1 MSADGPSKKSS
12 SFSDAQFVE
21 ISGPSVHT
29 PGELAKPRPADRP
42 REVISLEELRT
53 QFVELD
59 DSGEERGSSHTD

>member
-1 MSADGPSKKSS
+1 MSDDRPSKRST
-12 SFSDAQFVE
+12 SFSDLQFVE

-42 REVISLEELRT
+42 REVIPLEEHRT

-59 DSGEERGSSHTD
+59 DSGEDRGSSQID